1 MFARKVSPRE
11 KILFKENFKEQG
23 FSFDDVKFFLN
34 YFSKDKYLK
43 YTTTSI
49 NRVFEVERIQN
60 ITHEVKENIA
70 KNGWK
75 TEYSKHLGDI
85 KKLTKI
91 FPKVGDII
99 SWARGEP
106 YQKPDSTRIYELI
119 QSISKSNEQTQTLM
133 KSWINLPQETK
144 ELGYKS
150 VWTGSEL
157 IGFLKKREVQNAI

>member
-11 KILFKENFKEQG
+11 KILFKENYKNQG
-23 FSFDDVKFFLN
+23 FSFDDVKFSLN

-49 NRVFEVERIQN
+49 NRVFEFERIQN
-60 ITHEVKENIA
+60 VTYEVKENIA

-99 SWARGEP
+99 SWAREEP
-106 YQKPDSTRIYELI
+106 DQKPDSTRIYELI
-119 QSISKSNEQTQTLM
+119 RTITTSNKQTQTLL
-133 KSWINLPQETK
+133 KTWINLPQETK

-150 VWTGSEL
+150 VWTGSDL
-157 IGFLKKREVQNAI
+157 IGFLKKREVQNAL